1 MKKKTF
7 LPVLAMCLGVAMLS
21 LVTRA
26 AADTEPR
33 VGMNIGNVSFSA
45 PLTAADATYLGLRG
59 QTPFTLIDIKSPYI
73 VVESFNI
80 Y

>member
-7 LPVLAMCLGVAMLS
+7 LPVLALCLGVVMLC
-21 LVTRA
+21 LANRGG
-26 AADTEPR
+26 ADTEPR

-59 QTPFTLIDIKSPYI
+59 QTSFTLSDIKSPYV